1 MATLKQQKEAFV
13 TGHDGTTPW
22 EILFVCMAAPVGVL
36 TFQTMPKSAPKWQK
50 VAMEAFCLL
59 FPMAVCQTTLLYP
72 WGIAVL
78 CIETLV
84 VIVWRIGRKDK
95 PVIDERSSTDFVSAY
110 RSTVMYL
117 TFVAIL
123 AVDFHVFPRRFA
135 KTETQGYGLMDLG
148 AGCFVVA
155 AGLVSPR
162 ARGKAPP
169 AFASSLKR
177 IMPLLGLGLFRLL
190 TTKGLE
196 YQEHVSEYG
205 VHWNFFFTLA
215 VVGPLAAVYPQGWF
229 APCLLIGLYQYFLSN
244 YNLQEFV
251 EQAPRKCWE
260 DDPFPCNLIVA
271 NREGM
276 LGVVGYLAIFL
287 LSEHL
292 AAICIWTK
300 KGLDRGKWLYGAA
313 ALLWGILAVLTQLL
327 NIPVSRRSTN
337 ASFCVWTMAHN
348 VLILAALWTVTEA
361 VPPIF
366 LAVNRHGLLV
376 FVLAN
381 LLTGLTNLTMNTLEA
396 SDAQALLVL
405 FVYLCAVGSVSL
417 LLDHLL
423 SGKVI
428 ISHHQEK
435 KD

>member
-1 MATLKQQKEAFV
+1 
-13 TGHDGTTPW
+13 
-22 EILFVCMAAPVGVL
+22 
-36 TFQTMPKSAPKWQK
+36 
-50 VAMEAFCLL
+50 
-59 FPMAVCQTTLLYP
+59 
-72 WGIAVL
+72 
-78 CIETLV
+78 
-84 VIVWRIGRKDK
+84 
-95 PVIDERSSTDFVSAY
+95 
-110 RSTVMYL
+110 MYL

-148 AGCFVVA
+148 AGSFVVA

-169 AFASSLKR
+169 GFATLLKR
-177 IMPLLGLGLFRLL
+177 ITPLLGLGLFRLL

-260 DDPFPCNLIVA
+260 GDPFPCNFIVA

-276 LGVVGYLAIFL
+276 LGVVGYLVIFL
-287 LSEHL
+287 LSEQI
-292 AAICIWTK
+292 AAVCIWTK
-300 KGLDRGKWLYGAA
+300 KGRDRGKWLYGAA
-313 ALLWGILAVLTQLL
+313 ALLWGTLAILTQLL

-348 VLILAALWTVTEA
+348 VLILAALWTVTVT

-381 LLTGLTNLTMNTLEA
+381 LLTGLTNLTMNTMEA

-405 FVYLCAVGSVSL
+405 FLYLCAVGTVSL

-423 SGKVI
+423 QGKVN
-428 ISHHQEK
+428 ISQHEPK